1 MRPLLILI
9 TLTTIACGKETPSAA
24 SASSS
29 SACTPL
35 IVNGV
40 QAEGFHEFAFNDVR
54 WAKAYQCGV
63 CEKYIATTGAATED
77 LRCD

>member
-9 TLTTIACGKETPSAA
+9 MLTTIACAKETPGDAV
-24 SASSS
+24 ASSS

-40 QAEGFHEFAFNDVR
+40 QAEGWHEFAFGDVR
-54 WAKAYQCGV
+54 WAKAYQCGE
-63 CEKYIATTGAATED
+63 CEKFVATTGAPTED